1 MKATI
6 LTIAILFS
14 SLVVNAQLEVIED
27 KSQSI
32 YSNIKG
38 QTLVMFPSDTDTT
51 YAFYFKDMQYQY
63 IVKIE
68 YLSLSKEEL
77 VQFLELCLDVID
89 KKRQSVMTE
98 KYAITKFMNN
108 ATLRMDSSFT
118 NITRGDI
125 IKMQSSIK

>member
-6 LTIAILFS
+6 LTIVVLFS
-14 SLVVNAQLEVIED
+14 SLMVNAQLEVIED

-38 QTLVMFPSDTDTT
+38 QTLVMFPGDTDTT

-125 IKMQSSIK
+125 IKMQSSIQ